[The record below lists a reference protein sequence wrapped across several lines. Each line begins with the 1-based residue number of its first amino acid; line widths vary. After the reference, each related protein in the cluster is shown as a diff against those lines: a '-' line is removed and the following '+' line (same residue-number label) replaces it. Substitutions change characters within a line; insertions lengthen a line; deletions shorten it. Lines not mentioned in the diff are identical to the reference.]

1 MITARRRRIQLFNSY
16 WIRLI
21 CYDTFRRATNRAH
34 DVFPSTTRPDSMKT
48 STEVRGH
55 RRRYALRASLYR
67 GNVIT
72 HYKISSFGA
81 NIFQIPSSFVIRL
94 DRRGL
99 FRNTFDHR
107 RGWVHLSVSVK
118 RKRQCEYYH
127 MKKSNYELWVP
138 FIICNQFRVLDCRPI
153 ANDTKLI
160 EVCLRHVICD
170 GKISNQ

>member
-1 MITARRRRIQLFNSY
+1 MTRSDGPRI
-16 WIRLI
+16 
-21 CYDTFRRATNRAH
+21 DHTTFFRPQRDRIPWKRAQRSEDIVVGTHYAP
-34 DVFPSTTRPDSMKT
+34 V
-48 STEVRGH
+48 STEVTSSH
-55 RRRYALRASLYR
+55 AYP
-67 GNVIT
+67 

-107 RGWVHLSVSVK
+107 RGRVHLSVSVK